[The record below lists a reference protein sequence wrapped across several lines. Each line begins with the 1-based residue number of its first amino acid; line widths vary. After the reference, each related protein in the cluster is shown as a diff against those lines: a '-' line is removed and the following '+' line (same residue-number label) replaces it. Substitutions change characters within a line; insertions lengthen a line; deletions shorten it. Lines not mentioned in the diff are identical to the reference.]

1 MTEPKDNRKLASP
14 MSPHV
19 AQMLMGGLVPPA
31 LTSLRRAL
39 GISAAYDWRLHVEEI
54 ERGES
59 MWELLDLDSTSHGFV
74 LALRDGRRCYLQYVM
89 SPGDDDDIVEDVE
102 TLPMGDERYP
112 DLKGGGI
119 CWNDNVKKL
128 NQLLRD

>member
-1 MTEPKDNRKLASP
+1 MTEPKKDRDLVSPLNEGLARL
-14 MSPHV
+14 
-19 AQMLMGGLVPPA
+19 LMGGLVPPA

-39 GISAAYDWRLHVEEI
+39 GISAAYDWRLDLEDIDRV
-54 ERGES
+54 ES

-74 LALRDGRRCYLQYVM
+74 IALEDGRRCYLQYVM
-89 SPGDDDDIVEDVE
+89 APGDNDDIVEDVE

-119 CWNDNVKKL
+119 CWSDDVRNL
-128 NQLLRD
+128 NQLLKE

>member
-1 MTEPKDNRKLASP
+1 MTEPKDNRNLASP
-14 MSPHV
+14 TSRRV

-39 GISAAYDWRLHVEEI
+39 GISAAYDWRLDVEEI
-54 ERGES
+54 ERVES

-74 LALRDGRRCYLQYVM
+74 LALEDGRRCYLQYVM
-89 SPGDDDDIVEDVE
+89 APGNDGDIVEDVE

-119 CWNDNVKKL
+119 CWDDDVKEL
-128 NQLLRD
+128 NQLLED